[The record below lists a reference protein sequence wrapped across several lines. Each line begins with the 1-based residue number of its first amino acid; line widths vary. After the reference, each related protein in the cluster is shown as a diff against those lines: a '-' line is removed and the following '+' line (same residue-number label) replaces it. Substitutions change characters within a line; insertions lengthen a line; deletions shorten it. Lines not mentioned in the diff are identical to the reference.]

1 VVRECARVPPSD
13 PNLSWLHALY
23 QRQPALSLAPLDL
36 CFLVALQRRAQEL
49 GLAALDEQQL
59 LDIFAAVCGLVAP
72 ETEHVATR
80 ATHGLRR
87 LREQQL
93 LVRVDGAGISRA
105 GEFALSRLGSSIV
118 DFYVEEEALS
128 PDHLD
133 LLARTLLGSLT
144 ETRERARRAQKPRDW
159 QAGVV
164 GPLRITTG
172 DLILGIERRQR
183 GLDIRQE
190 EFRREISRSLASD
203 WFGAI
208 DRCQE
213 LLDGT
218 AGTLLN
224 DLLLSYTHQFQ
235 DLLHDILE
243 LAVAADQAVAEAVA
257 HRTAGHVDR
266 IAAWGSAR
274 QAAWSEYYEHVHR
287 YLRDVVRL
295 DPSRALTQRLR
306 EQLNGHERTPFSLTV
321 ADAPPLLVLRTVIP
335 PPPPAPV
342 RRPRGERSAPPT
354 ETAPEAEPDPLG
366 TRVRELISSGSREL
380 SELTSQATEVLPS
393 EQQFAGAGKVAE
405 LAARLAAPRL
415 SRQRPWV
422 AVREG
427 LVIEDWQLETATMEA
442 AAPTMDAPAMDS
454 PTMDVA
460 EVEPTDTVDL
470 DAILDTADL
479 DTDTAEL
486 DPPALDSAAL
496 DTAALAD
503 PEQES
508 RAKADE

>member
-1 VVRECARVPPSD
+1 MPPSD
-13 PNLSWLHALY
+13 PNLAWLHSLY
-23 QRQPALSLAPLDL
+23 QRQPELDLGPLDL

-49 GLAALDEQQL
+49 GVAGLDEQQL
-59 LDIFAAVCGLVAP
+59 LDIFAAVCSLVAP
-72 ETEHVATR
+72 ETEHVAAR
-80 ATHGLRR
+80 ATHALRR

-93 LVRVDGAGISRA
+93 LVRVDGAGISRP
-105 GEFALSRLGSSIV
+105 GEFALSRLGSSVV

-133 LLARTLLGSLT
+133 LLARTLLGQLT
-144 ETRERARRAQKPRDW
+144 EALERARRAQKPRDW
-159 QAGVV
+159 QAWVV

-190 EFRREISRSLASD
+190 EFRREISRSLESD

-218 AGTLLN
+218 ASTLRQLN
-224 DLLLSYTHQFQ
+224 ELLLSYTHQLQ
-235 DLLHDILE
+235 SILHDILE
-243 LAVAADQAVAEAVA
+243 LAIAADQPLAEAVV

-266 IAAWGSAR
+266 IAAWGAAR

-306 EQLNGHERTPFSLTV
+306 EQLSGHERNPFSLLV
-321 ADAPPLLVLRTVIP
+321 ADAPPLMVLRTVVP

-342 RRPRGERSAPPT
+342 RRPRGERSPP
-354 ETAPEAEPDPLG
+354 PAEVPPVAQPDPLG
-366 TRVRELISSGSREL
+366 NRVRELLSSGSREL
-380 SELTSQATEVLPS
+380 SELTAQATEVLPG

-405 LAARLAAPRL
+405 LAARMAAPRL
-415 SRQRPWV
+415 SHQRPWV
-422 AVREG
+422 QVREG
-427 LVIEDWQLETATMEA
+427 LVIEEWQLDS
-442 AAPTMDAPAMDS
+442 DAPAPDS
-454 PTMDVA
+454 D
-460 EVEPTDTVDL
+460 EPAPDSDEPVQ
-470 DAILDTADL
+470 
-479 DTDTAEL
+479 
-486 DPPALDSAAL
+486 PA
-496 DTAALAD
+496 
-503 PEQES
+503 EQEEKVS
-508 RAKADE
+508 PDE